1 MLPSRWPVPSAL
13 VPPRLHSHRLLPL
26 QSGRTL
32 INAKGGYSFALGSTI
47 AREGKHS
54 WSFEITGVKDTCA
67 GMFIGVMDA
76 EKSFMQVGEGSAWG
90 YYPFT
95 GTCKV
100 DDAKVKAEGTRI
112 TPSLASSA
120 RGCKVEVQVDMA
132 TRKLSFAVNGAKP
145 VDAGLVLPL
154 QVRPWVR
161 LFGQGDAVRFVS
173 AEAVGA

>member
-1 MLPSRWPVPSAL
+1 VPC
-13 VPPRLHSHRLLPL
+13 HT

-54 WSFEITGVKDTCA
+54 WSFEITGVKDTCS

-76 EKSFMQVGEGSAWG
+76 ERSFMQVGDGSAWG

-100 DDAKVKAEGTRI
+100 DDAKVKSEGARI
-112 TPSLASSA
+112 TQSLASSA
-120 RGCKVEVQVDMA
+120 RGCKVEVIVDMA
-132 TRKLSFAVNGAKP
+132 TRKLLFAVNGAKP
-145 VDAGLVLPL
+145 VDAGLVLPQ

-161 LFGQGDAVRFVS
+161 LFGQGDAIRFVS
-173 AEAVGA
+173 AEVVVGA